1 MNKLRPKITF
11 IVILL
16 SIFYQGCGYKLG
28 GLEVIDNDSSKTTSI
43 IIKSSRSQM
52 QSFINSGFIIDNSNF
67 THIIVID
74 GPEFNKQTAS
84 VTSNATENEFEIT
97 GTIIISLFD
106 KNRKVIID
114 KKIISMS
121 KDHKFSSSNINSS
134 ESEEE
139 FIKNDI
145 RKYLEIQAINII
157 RGKL

>member
-1 MNKLRPKITF
+1 MMNKLKPKITL

-28 GLEVIDNDSSKTTSI
+28 DLEVIDNDSSKTTSI

-97 GTIIISLFD
+97 GTIIDFYS
-106 KNRKVIID
+106 
-114 KKIISMS
+114 
-121 KDHKFSSSNINSS
+121 
-134 ESEEE
+134 
-139 FIKNDI
+139 IKTE
-145 RKYLEIQAINII
+145 K
-157 RGKL
+157 